1 MPDSRPSEPGEDALR
16 SRRLFQFGALL
27 FVAFVGTA
35 VQYGFQQRW
44 DVVLILGGTALLM
57 LPSQWLNRRGHA
69 HASAALIL
77 GSATVALSGIMW
89 RSDGLRDSS
98 LLGFPVILIAAGQ
111 LLKPRHFWWLLG
123 AMALSV
129 LLIGLGTLNGWRG
142 DTTPGTDLDRL
153 TDSLTILLVNG
164 MVVWFMAYDMQQALV
179 RLRVQIARYRESE
192 KNLTHLAQHDALTH
206 LSLIHI

>member
-1 MPDSRPSEPGEDALR
+1 M
-16 SRRLFQFGALL
+16 
-27 FVAFVGTA
+27 
-35 VQYGFQQRW
+35 QYGFQQRW